1 MSKSY
6 RKSSFCPLD
15 ILWQYKILNHHE
27 LSLKEGNEKKKRILP
42 YSNMRGLV
50 YFLLSLLATGGRAE
64 RDGKEY
70 FCELKREERRD
81 VRNEHWVDDDYKG
94 PKEGMCVGAA
104 VVELVL
110 YTGENIRAVVVWS
123 NVVGGQWRLVV
134 IYVSDEPPFR
144 YIPPATLKATRV
156 SQSPRYGAHGGESRK
171 PETRLPLVGPLLTFG
186 QSTFVVITM
195 LLYVLRLLKTLRR
208 VSLATP

>member
-1 MSKSY
+1 MNIK
-6 RKSSFCPLD
+6 D
-15 ILWQYKILNHHE
+15 IK
-27 LSLKEGNEKKKRILP
+27 
-42 YSNMRGLV
+42 
-50 YFLLSLLATGGRAE
+50 GGRAE

-94 PKEGMCVGAA
+94 PKEGICLGAA

-171 PETRLPLVGPLLTFG
+171 PETRPPLVGPLLTFG
-186 QSTFVVITM
+186 QSTNKYTITAAGVTRYGGIYAVSGIMEQRSVDKIKGDDKAGLFVSDDDDVDEEFI
-195 LLYVLRLLKTLRR
+195 RAI
-208 VSLATP
+208 SA